1 MDAYSWCRE
10 YPDTLRRLYP
20 MANVSA
26 TRPPRIL
33 FIVERVTDAFVRR
46 IKQLSFLEIDCL
58 EFRHL
63 EVNGASAVYFDLD
76 ERLRR
81 AAPVEPL
88 SDDERVIITTPV
100 RTPKRIEAESPVVQ
114 PAWRPVAE
122 PPAVQPSA
130 WAPATA
136 DHAPFVA
143 PEPAPSVEEVASAVP
158 GLGVS
163 LESRMAELFA
173 ELSTEDTPSA
183 IETPTRIEAE
193 PPVAQPAWRPVAEP
207 PPVQP
212 SAGAPA
218 TADYAPFV
226 APEPAPSVEEVAS
239 KVPGLGVS
247 LESRMAEFCAELS
260 AEETPP
266 AIETPK
272 RIEAEPPVVP
282 PAWRPVAEPPAVP
295 PSAGPPATA
304 DYAPFVAPEPAPSVE
319 EVASTVPELGVSLES
334 RMAELFAELSAEET
348 PSAIETPTRI
358 EAEPPVV
365 QPAWPSFPEPQAVQA
380 SAVASAS
387 SDSAPFQAPE
397 PAPSVEEVASA
408 VPEVGVSLE
417 SRMAELF
424 AELSAAETP
433 SAIETPTRIEA
444 EPPVVPPAWPSF
456 PEPQAVQASAVAS
469 ASSDSAPFQ
478 APEPAPSVEEVASAV
493 PEVGVSLESRMAELF
508 AELSAAEIPSSAEM
522 PTEEYAA
529 PEEEH
534 AVPSLEVVDAEA
546 VTDEPPLRLESIDA
560 TARQEEPESPS
571 RSADVAAN
579 SDLQTLLRELHVER
593 QPEIEPPTDEAEVE
607 STERAAEAPAEA
619 PVETNAAAVEE
630 RADAELIGCSGGHV
644 DPTGRSCWHDPSA
657 VCFCQCHA
665 SQAAAPAEVETP
677 APATTRPFWAKP
689 SANKVL
695 PPSGGR
701 TYFFSQVARDS
712 APARQTVAPWQQVPA
727 PAQPRPAASSRL
739 PAAPAVHTAAPAPQ
753 PAAAAGPKPVVAKR
767 KEPIPDHPELE
778 SLHFPKDGLSRRWL
792 EFLNQLNGAK

>member
-1 MDAYSWCRE
+1 MKPTFKKLEVPDLSNLEKLVAENIEGIEPGLRVIDARLCLGQAAIDLVALDARKALVLVALDFAADEGLLLRVMDAYSWCRE

-63 EVNGASAVYFDLD
+63 EVNGASAVYFDLV

-143 PEPAPSVEEVASAVP
+143 PEPAPSVEEVASTVP

-163 LESRMAELFA
+163 LESRMAEL
-173 ELSTEDTPSA
+173 
-183 IETPTRIEAE
+183 
-193 PPVAQPAWRPVAEP
+193 
-207 PPVQP
+207 
-212 SAGAPA
+212 
-218 TADYAPFV
+218 
-226 APEPAPSVEEVAS
+226 
-239 KVPGLGVS
+239 
-247 LESRMAEFCAELS
+247 CAELS

-266 AIETPK
+266 AIETPR
-272 RIEAEPPVVP
+272 RIEAEPPVVQ
-282 PAWRPVAEPPAVP
+282 PAWRPVAEPPAVQ
-295 PSAGPPATA
+295 PSAEAPATA

-365 QPAWPSFPEPQAVQA
+365 QQ
-380 SAVASAS
+380 
-387 SDSAPFQAPE
+387 
-397 PAPSVEEVASA
+397 
-408 VPEVGVSLE
+408 
-417 SRMAELF
+417 
-424 AELSAAETP
+424 
-433 SAIETPTRIEA
+433 
-444 EPPVVPPAWPSF
+444 AWPSF

-571 RSADVAAN
+571 RLADVAAN
-579 SDLQTLLRELHVER
+579 SDLQTLLRELHVET
-593 QPEIEPPTDEAEVE
+593 QPEIEPLTDEAEVE
-607 STERAAEAPAEA
+607 STERAGEAPAEA

-630 RADAELIGCSGGHV
+630 QAGAELIGCSGGHV

-739 PAAPAVHTAAPAPQ
+739 PAAPAAHTAAPAPQ

-778 SLHFPKDGLSRRWL
+778 SLHFPKDGLSRQWL

>member
-1 MDAYSWCRE
+1 MKPTFKKLEVPDLSNLEKLVAENIEGIEPGLRVIDARLCLGQAAIDLVALDAREALVLVALDFAADEGLLLRVMDAYSWCRE

-63 EVNGASAVYFDLD
+63 EVNGASAVYFDLV

-100 RTPKRIEAESPVVQ
+100 WTPKRIEAESPVVQ

-122 PPAVQPSA
+122 PPALQPSA
-130 WAPATA
+130 
-136 DHAPFVA
+136 
-143 PEPAPSVEEVASAVP
+143 
-158 GLGVS
+158 
-163 LESRMAELFA
+163 
-173 ELSTEDTPSA
+173 
-183 IETPTRIEAE
+183 EA
-193 PPVAQPAWRPVAEP
+193 
-207 PPVQP
+207 
-212 SAGAPA
+212 
-218 TADYAPFV
+218 
-226 APEPAPSVEEVAS
+226 
-239 KVPGLGVS
+239 
-247 LESRMAEFCAELS
+247 
-260 AEETPP
+260 
-266 AIETPK
+266 
-272 RIEAEPPVVP
+272 
-282 PAWRPVAEPPAVP
+282 
-295 PSAGPPATA
+295 PATA

-365 QPAWPSFPEPQAVQA
+365 Q
-380 SAVASAS
+380 
-387 SDSAPFQAPE
+387 
-397 PAPSVEEVASA
+397 
-408 VPEVGVSLE
+408 
-417 SRMAELF
+417 
-424 AELSAAETP
+424 
-433 SAIETPTRIEA
+433 
-444 EPPVVPPAWPSF
+444 PAWPSF

-579 SDLQTLLRELHVER
+579 SDLQTLLRELHVET

-630 RADAELIGCSGGHV
+630 QAGAELIGCSGGHV

-739 PAAPAVHTAAPAPQ
+739 PATPAAHTAAPAPQ

-778 SLHFPKDGLSRRWL
+778 SLHFPKDGLSRQWL

>member
-1 MDAYSWCRE
+1 MKPTFKKLEVPDLSNLEKLVAENIEGIEPGLRVIDARLCLGQAAIDLVALDARKALVLVALDFAADEGLLLRVMDAYSWCRE

-63 EVNGASAVYFDLD
+63 EVNGASAVYFDLV

-143 PEPAPSVEEVASAVP
+143 PEPAPSVEEVASTVP
-158 GLGVS
+158 ELGVS

-193 PPVAQPAWRPVAEP
+193 PPV
-207 PPVQP
+207 VQ
-212 SAGAPA
+212 
-218 TADYAPFV
+218 
-226 APEPAPSVEEVAS
+226 
-239 KVPGLGVS
+239 
-247 LESRMAEFCAELS
+247 
-260 AEETPP
+260 
-266 AIETPK
+266 
-272 RIEAEPPVVP
+272 
-282 PAWRPVAEPPAVP
+282 
-295 PSAGPPATA
+295 
-304 DYAPFVAPEPAPSVE
+304 
-319 EVASTVPELGVSLES
+319 
-334 RMAELFAELSAEET
+334 
-348 PSAIETPTRI
+348 
-358 EAEPPVV
+358 
-365 QPAWPSFPEPQAVQA
+365 
-380 SAVASAS
+380 
-387 SDSAPFQAPE
+387 
-397 PAPSVEEVASA
+397 
-408 VPEVGVSLE
+408 
-417 SRMAELF
+417 
-424 AELSAAETP
+424 
-433 SAIETPTRIEA
+433 
-444 EPPVVPPAWPSF
+444 PAWPSF

-571 RSADVAAN
+571 RSADVEAN
-579 SDLQTLLRELHVER
+579 SDLQTLLRELHVET

-727 PAQPRPAASSRL
+727 PAQPRPAASSPL
-739 PAAPAVHTAAPAPQ
+739 PATPAAHTAAPAPQ
-753 PAAAAGPKPVVAKR
+753 PAAATGPKPVVAKR
-767 KEPIPDHPELE
+767 KEPNPDHPELE
-778 SLHFPKDGLSRRWL
+778 SLHFPKDGLSRQWL

>member
-1 MDAYSWCRE
+1 MKPTFKKLEVPDLSNLEKLVAENIEGIEPGLRVIDARLCLGQAAIDLVALDARKALVLVALDFAADEGLLLRVMDAYSWCRE

-63 EVNGASAVYFDLD
+63 EVNGASAVYFDLV

-163 LESRMAELFA
+163 LESRMAEL
-173 ELSTEDTPSA
+173 
-183 IETPTRIEAE
+183 
-193 PPVAQPAWRPVAEP
+193 
-207 PPVQP
+207 
-212 SAGAPA
+212 
-218 TADYAPFV
+218 
-226 APEPAPSVEEVAS
+226 
-239 KVPGLGVS
+239 
-247 LESRMAEFCAELS
+247 CAELS

-266 AIETPK
+266 AIETP
-272 RIEAEPPVVP
+272 R
-282 PAWRPVAEPPAVP
+282 
-295 PSAGPPATA
+295 
-304 DYAPFVAPEPAPSVE
+304 
-319 EVASTVPELGVSLES
+319 
-334 RMAELFAELSAEET
+334 
-348 PSAIETPTRI
+348 RI

-365 QPAWPSFPEPQAVQA
+365 Q
-380 SAVASAS
+380 
-387 SDSAPFQAPE
+387 
-397 PAPSVEEVASA
+397 
-408 VPEVGVSLE
+408 
-417 SRMAELF
+417 
-424 AELSAAETP
+424 
-433 SAIETPTRIEA
+433 
-444 EPPVVPPAWPSF
+444 PAWPSF

-571 RSADVAAN
+571 RSADVEAN
-579 SDLQTLLRELHVER
+579 SDLQTLLRELHVET

-630 RADAELIGCSGGHV
+630 QAGAELIGCSGGHV

-712 APARQTVAPWQQVPA
+712 APAQQTVAPWQQVPA

-739 PAAPAVHTAAPAPQ
+739 PATPAAHTAAPAPQ

-778 SLHFPKDGLSRRWL
+778 SLHFPKDGLSRQWL
-792 EFLNQLNGAK
+792 EFLNQLNGTK

>member
-1 MDAYSWCRE
+1 MKPTFKKLEVPDLSNLEKLVAENIEGIEPGLRVIDARLCLGQAAIDLVALDARKALVLVALDFAADEGLLLRVMDAYSWCRE

-63 EVNGASAVYFDLD
+63 EVNGASAVYFDLV

-100 RTPKRIEAESPVVQ
+100 WTPKRIEAESPVVQ

-143 PEPAPSVEEVASAVP
+143 PEPAPSVEEVASTVS

-163 LESRMAELFA
+163 LESRMAEL
-173 ELSTEDTPSA
+173 
-183 IETPTRIEAE
+183 
-193 PPVAQPAWRPVAEP
+193 
-207 PPVQP
+207 
-212 SAGAPA
+212 
-218 TADYAPFV
+218 
-226 APEPAPSVEEVAS
+226 
-239 KVPGLGVS
+239 
-247 LESRMAEFCAELS
+247 CAELS

-266 AIETPK
+266 AIETP
-272 RIEAEPPVVP
+272 R
-282 PAWRPVAEPPAVP
+282 
-295 PSAGPPATA
+295 
-304 DYAPFVAPEPAPSVE
+304 
-319 EVASTVPELGVSLES
+319 
-334 RMAELFAELSAEET
+334 
-348 PSAIETPTRI
+348 RI

-365 QPAWPSFPEPQAVQA
+365 Q
-380 SAVASAS
+380 
-387 SDSAPFQAPE
+387 
-397 PAPSVEEVASA
+397 
-408 VPEVGVSLE
+408 
-417 SRMAELF
+417 
-424 AELSAAETP
+424 
-433 SAIETPTRIEA
+433 
-444 EPPVVPPAWPSF
+444 PAWPSF

-571 RSADVAAN
+571 RSADVEAN
-579 SDLQTLLRELHVER
+579 SDLQTLLRELHVET

-701 TYFFSQVARDS
+701 TYFFSQVARDA

-739 PAAPAVHTAAPAPQ
+739 PAAPAAHTAAPAPQ

-778 SLHFPKDGLSRRWL
+778 SLHFPKDGLSRQWL

>member
-1 MDAYSWCRE
+1 MKPTFKKLEVPDLSNLEKLVAENIEGIEPGLRVIDARLCLGQAAIDLVALDARKALVLVALDFAADEGLLLRVMDAYSWCRE

-63 EVNGASAVYFDLD
+63 EVNGASAVYFDLV

-143 PEPAPSVEEVASAVP
+143 PEPAPSVEEVASTVP

-163 LESRMAELFA
+163 LESRMAEL
-173 ELSTEDTPSA
+173 
-183 IETPTRIEAE
+183 
-193 PPVAQPAWRPVAEP
+193 
-207 PPVQP
+207 
-212 SAGAPA
+212 
-218 TADYAPFV
+218 
-226 APEPAPSVEEVAS
+226 
-239 KVPGLGVS
+239 
-247 LESRMAEFCAELS
+247 CAELS

-266 AIETPK
+266 AIETP
-272 RIEAEPPVVP
+272 R
-282 PAWRPVAEPPAVP
+282 
-295 PSAGPPATA
+295 
-304 DYAPFVAPEPAPSVE
+304 
-319 EVASTVPELGVSLES
+319 
-334 RMAELFAELSAEET
+334 
-348 PSAIETPTRI
+348 RI

-380 SAVASAS
+380 SAAAPAS
-387 SDSAPFQAPE
+387 SDS
-397 PAPSVEEVASA
+397 V
-408 VPEVGVSLE
+408 
-417 SRMAELF
+417 
-424 AELSAAETP
+424 
-433 SAIETPTRIEA
+433 
-444 EPPVVPPAWPSF
+444 
-456 PEPQAVQASAVAS
+456 
-469 ASSDSAPFQ
+469 PFQ

-579 SDLQTLLRELHVER
+579 SDLQTLLRELHVET

-701 TYFFSQVARDS
+701 TYFFSQVARAA

-727 PAQPRPAASSRL
+727 PAQPPPAASSRL
-739 PAAPAVHTAAPAPQ
+739 PATPAAHTAAPAPQ
-753 PAAAAGPKPVVAKR
+753 PAAATGPKPVVAKR
-767 KEPIPDHPELE
+767 KEPNPDHPELE
-778 SLHFPKDGLSRRWL
+778 SLHFPKDGLSRQWL

>member
-1 MDAYSWCRE
+1 MKPTFKKLEVPDLSNLEKLVAENIEGIEPGLRVIDARLCLGQAAIDLVALDAREALVLVALDFAADEGLLLRVMDAYSWCRE

-63 EVNGASAVYFDLD
+63 EVNGASAVYFDLV

-100 RTPKRIEAESPVVQ
+100 WTPKRIEAESPVVQ

-136 DHAPFVA
+136 DH
-143 PEPAPSVEEVASAVP
+143 
-158 GLGVS
+158 
-163 LESRMAELFA
+163 
-173 ELSTEDTPSA
+173 
-183 IETPTRIEAE
+183 
-193 PPVAQPAWRPVAEP
+193 
-207 PPVQP
+207 
-212 SAGAPA
+212 
-218 TADYAPFV
+218 
-226 APEPAPSVEEVAS
+226 
-239 KVPGLGVS
+239 
-247 LESRMAEFCAELS
+247 
-260 AEETPP
+260 
-266 AIETPK
+266 
-272 RIEAEPPVVP
+272 
-282 PAWRPVAEPPAVP
+282 
-295 PSAGPPATA
+295 
-304 DYAPFVAPEPAPSVE
+304 APFVAPEPAPSVE

-365 QPAWPSFPEPQAVQA
+365 Q
-380 SAVASAS
+380 
-387 SDSAPFQAPE
+387 
-397 PAPSVEEVASA
+397 
-408 VPEVGVSLE
+408 
-417 SRMAELF
+417 
-424 AELSAAETP
+424 
-433 SAIETPTRIEA
+433 
-444 EPPVVPPAWPSF
+444 PAWPSF

-571 RSADVAAN
+571 RSADVEAN
-579 SDLQTLLRELHVER
+579 SDLQTLLRELHVET

-630 RADAELIGCSGGHV
+630 QAGAELIGCSGGHV

-739 PAAPAVHTAAPAPQ
+739 PATPAAHTAAPAPQ

-778 SLHFPKDGLSRRWL
+778 SLHFPKDGLSRQWL

>member
-1 MDAYSWCRE
+1 MKPTFKKLEVPDLSNLEKLVAENIEGIEPGLRVIDARLCLGQAAIDLVALDARKALVLVALDFAADEGLLLRVMDAYSWCRE

-63 EVNGASAVYFDLD
+63 EVNGASAVYFDLV

-143 PEPAPSVEEVASAVP
+143 PEPAPSVEEVASTVP

-163 LESRMAELFA
+163 LESRMAEL
-173 ELSTEDTPSA
+173 
-183 IETPTRIEAE
+183 
-193 PPVAQPAWRPVAEP
+193 
-207 PPVQP
+207 
-212 SAGAPA
+212 
-218 TADYAPFV
+218 
-226 APEPAPSVEEVAS
+226 
-239 KVPGLGVS
+239 
-247 LESRMAEFCAELS
+247 CAELS

-266 AIETPK
+266 AIETPR
-272 RIEAEPPVVP
+272 RIEAEPPVVQ
-282 PAWRPVAEPPAVP
+282 PAWRPVAELPAVQ
-295 PSAGPPATA
+295 PSAEAPATA

-424 AELSAAETP
+424 AELSAAE
-433 SAIETPTRIEA
+433 
-444 EPPVVPPAWPSF
+444 
-456 PEPQAVQASAVAS
+456 
-469 ASSDSAPFQ
+469 
-478 APEPAPSVEEVASAV
+478 
-493 PEVGVSLESRMAELF
+493 
-508 AELSAAEIPSSAEM
+508 IPSSAEM

-571 RSADVAAN
+571 RSADVEAN
-579 SDLQTLLRELHVER
+579 SDLQTLLRELHVET

-630 RADAELIGCSGGHV
+630 QAGAELIGCSGGHV

-739 PAAPAVHTAAPAPQ
+739 PATPAAHTAAPAPQ
-753 PAAAAGPKPVVAKR
+753 PAAATGPKPVVAKR
-767 KEPIPDHPELE
+767 KEPNPDHPELE
-778 SLHFPKDGLSRRWL
+778 SLHFPKDGLSRQWL

>member
-1 MDAYSWCRE
+1 MKPTFKKLEVPDLSNLEKLVAENIEGIEPGLRVIDARLCLGQAAIDLVALDAREALVLVALDFAADEGLLLRVMDAYSWCRE

-63 EVNGASAVYFDLD
+63 EVNGASAVYFDLV

-143 PEPAPSVEEVASAVP
+143 PEPAPSVEEVAS
-158 GLGVS
+158 
-163 LESRMAELFA
+163 
-173 ELSTEDTPSA
+173 
-183 IETPTRIEAE
+183 
-193 PPVAQPAWRPVAEP
+193 
-207 PPVQP
+207 
-212 SAGAPA
+212 
-218 TADYAPFV
+218 
-226 APEPAPSVEEVAS
+226 
-239 KVPGLGVS
+239 
-247 LESRMAEFCAELS
+247 
-260 AEETPP
+260 
-266 AIETPK
+266 
-272 RIEAEPPVVP
+272 
-282 PAWRPVAEPPAVP
+282 
-295 PSAGPPATA
+295 
-304 DYAPFVAPEPAPSVE
+304 
-319 EVASTVPELGVSLES
+319 TVPELGVSLES
-334 RMAELFAELSAEET
+334 RMAELFAELSTE
-348 PSAIETPTRI
+348 
-358 EAEPPVV
+358 
-365 QPAWPSFPEPQAVQA
+365 
-380 SAVASAS
+380 
-387 SDSAPFQAPE
+387 D
-397 PAPSVEEVASA
+397 
-408 VPEVGVSLE
+408 
-417 SRMAELF
+417 
-424 AELSAAETP
+424 TP

-579 SDLQTLLRELHVER
+579 SDLQTLLRELHVET

-630 RADAELIGCSGGHV
+630 QAGAELIGCSGGHV

-739 PAAPAVHTAAPAPQ
+739 PATPAAHTAAPAPQ

-778 SLHFPKDGLSRRWL
+778 SLHFPKDGLSRQWL